1 VVNKLAKRSAL
12 RIVGLAAGAAA
23 VTGAAVLVTAS
34 AAGYN
39 LSLIRPSTQGTGTTA
54 DTASQP
60 SSKASTMCADFI
72 AHFAGD
78 LSTSPSNVNA
88 AFQRAVGQTLID
100 EVKNGAITQKQADA
114 INKRIA
120 GQAPCALAGG
130 LKVPS
135 AGAGAN
141 LAIYR
146 QALLSAAASALG
158 ITDTALKTDLGQGMT
173 LSQIAAAQKPA
184 VTEALFRSRLIM
196 RLTPLLDTAVTNK
209 QLTSAQEQMIIKRLK
224 TGPIPY
230 WKKPMPV
237 VKSPATAP
245 PSNANA

>member
-1 VVNKLAKRSAL
+1 VVNKLAKHSVL

-39 LSLIRPSTQGTGTTA
+39 LSLFRPSQGTGTTA
-54 DTASQP
+54 ATVPQP
-60 SSKASTMCADFI
+60 SSKASTLCADFI
-72 AHFAGD
+72 AHFAGN
-78 LSTSPSNVNA
+78 LNTSQSNVNA
-88 AFQRAVGQTLID
+88 AFQKAVGQTLID

-120 GQAPCALAGG
+120 GQVPCAVAGG
-130 LKVPS
+130 LKVPA

-141 LAIYR
+141 LALYR

-184 VTEALFRSRLIM
+184 VTEAQFRSRLIM

-209 QLTSAQEQMIIKRLK
+209 QLTTAQEQTIIKRLK

-230 WKKPMPV
+230 WKKPMPAA
-237 VKSPATAP
+237 KAPATAP